1 VWSFARPEEY
11 HPRSFILLL
20 RGQDVLR
27 RQQSNTFQLSFNHPR
42 IRIERFQERFQEHNN
57 SRKLYFKITNIKPD
71 NISNENIC
79 AICLDTLN
87 IQNSVVLN
95 CCHQFCEECINK
107 LLHNHNT
114 LKEPTCPLCRT
125 EITELY
131 FENKHIQNTIINTE
145 YKCISVVDMVDID

>member
-1 VWSFARPEEY
+1 MQSSDSLSESFFTWVQPNAYHTRPPDEGINVYSFARPEEY
-11 HPRSFILLL
+11 H
-20 RGQDVLR
+20 
-27 RQQSNTFQLSFNHPR
+27 
-42 IRIERFQERFQEHNN
+42 N
-57 SRKLYFKITNIKPD
+57 SRKLYLNITNIKPD

-145 YKCISVVDMVDID
+145 YKCISVVDVDDID